1 MQGPPVSSGEKRTL
15 VAWVKRAMVLVG
27 AWFTHGLW
35 VEVGIIRIAM
45 IMLEHR
51 CCIHAACGLSLA
63 GVRGQTGRQRVEE
76 VESRRSD
83 GESVL
88 GGDGAS
94 EEEMLLLSR
103 GQYVH

>member
-45 IMLEHR
+45 IVFDGSLAPLHTRRLRALPSRSQRPNRE
-51 CCIHAACGLSLA
+51 AACRGSGVTTIGRRVCA
-63 GVRGQTGRQRVEE
+63 GR
-76 VESRRSD
+76 
-83 GESVL
+83 
-88 GGDGAS
+88 
-94 EEEMLLLSR
+94 
-103 GQYVH
+103 